1 MRVVSLGRPG
11 RRTRPSPQPD
21 GDVIELLDNN
31 WDDYGRRTLFQ
42 TTARIDGREVELGS
56 IKLLIEGAHVTSM
69 RLAELRAAGWDGV
82 FPIPGANY
90 ISVAGEIE
98 FYAQL
103 ISLLDEE
110 QAAAVARD
118 LRDASFLVRVDG
130 DESATALAAT
140 EDFSISLQR
149 ERGAVKAYLDG
160 WQLFENRK
168 VAVTSTRFRFV
179 DAAGGRAPR
188 THNIAS
194 DGPLPHDINVLIGP
208 NGVGKS
214 QLLRQIVRAWLDAPE
229 PGEELGFEAPPNIS
243 QIVVVSYSPLEAFQ
257 VDTVGTTLADRDVY
271 RYFGFRGRPPV
282 PAEESE
288 AEDEVSFT
296 APAPQAPLFD
306 TRFPRIQAAGS
317 LVDALADDQRYGGIS
332 DWPGKLRTMYEVLR
346 TALRFDYL
354 AVAVRSDGTGDGSVA
369 PGGLATVRI
378 GDTLYLP
385 IREEDVAGVDVGAI
399 RAALRADEGV
409 SFIRDGVKLRL
420 SSGQSLFSYVVI
432 NVLGAIRRN
441 SLILVDEP
449 ELFLHPTLEIQF
461 IEMLKG
467 ILASLSSKAL
477 MATHS
482 EVVVREIPSD
492 CVHVFQRT
500 EDGDVRVDSPPFQT
514 FAGDIQ
520 RISSYVFGDRTASK
534 PYEAWIRAQL
544 LEYGT
549 ADALLAALGD
559 DVNEE
564 LVIRIRAVAAGRA

>member
-1 MRVVSLGRPG
+1 MKVVYLGRPG
-11 RRTRPSPQPD
+11 RRQKPAPLGE
-21 GDVIELLDNN
+21 GDVLELLDNN
-31 WDDYGRRTLFQ
+31 WDDYGRRTFFE
-42 TTARIDGREVELGS
+42 TTARIDGQEVELGS
-56 IKLLIEGAHVTSM
+56 IKLLIQGSSVSAV
-69 RLAELRAAGWDGV
+69 RLSELRAAGWNGE
-82 FPIPGANY
+82 FPIPNTDY
-90 ISVAGEIE
+90 ISVPAEIE

-103 ISLLDEE
+103 VSLLGEE
-110 QAAAVARD
+110 RATTVARA
-118 LRDASFLVRVDG
+118 LRDASFLVRIDR
-130 DESATALAAT
+130 DEAAIALAAS
-140 EDFSISLQR
+140 EDFKVSLQR

-168 VAVTSTRFRFV
+168 VAVASTRFRFT
-179 DAAGGRAPR
+179 DASGETSTLAL
-188 THNIAS
+188 NFES

-214 QLLRQIVRAWLDAPE
+214 QLLRQIVRAWLGGRGLDPE
-229 PGEELGFEAPPNIS
+229 PAFEEPPNIS
-243 QIVVVSYSPLEAFQ
+243 QLVVVSYSPLEAFP
-257 VDTVGTTLADRDVY
+257 VDTVETVTADRDVY
-271 RYFGFRGRPPV
+271 RYFGFRGRPAVSPKSEDDEEVLFAKPPPPPPV
-282 PAEESE
+282 
-288 AEDEVSFT
+288 
-296 APAPQAPLFD
+296 FD

-317 LVDALADDQRYGGIS
+317 LVDALADDQRYGRIS

-346 TALRFDYL
+346 TALDFDYL
-354 AVAVRSDGTGDGSVA
+354 AVTVRSDGTGDGSVA
-369 PGGLATVRI
+369 PGGLATSRI
-378 GDTLYLP
+378 GDTLHLP
-385 IREEDVAGVDVGAI
+385 IREEDVAGGDVGAI
-399 RAALRADEGV
+399 RAALLAEEGV
-409 SFIRDGVKLRL
+409 SFIKNGVKLRL

-482 EVVVREIPSD
+482 EVVVRETPSD
-492 CVHVFQRT
+492 CVHVLQRMN
-500 EDGDVRVDSPPFQT
+500 DGGIRIDSPPFQT

-534 PYEAWIRAQL
+534 PYEMWIRDQL
-544 LEYGT
+544 QAYGSP
-549 ADALLAALGD
+549 DALLAALGA